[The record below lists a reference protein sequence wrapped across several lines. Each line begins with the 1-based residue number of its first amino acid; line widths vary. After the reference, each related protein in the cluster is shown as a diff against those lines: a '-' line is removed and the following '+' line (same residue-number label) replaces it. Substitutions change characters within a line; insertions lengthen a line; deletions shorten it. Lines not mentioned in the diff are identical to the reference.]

1 MNLSGDIRFLAIEGV
16 IGVGKTSL
24 AKVLSEKLNATLIE
38 EEFTENPFLEKF
50 YEMPEAYAFQ
60 TQLFFLLSRHRQFQ
74 DTFVQNDLFRHLV
87 ISDYTF
93 DKDRIFA
100 LQNLSES
107 ELAMYETV
115 SGTLNK
121 NAPVPDL
128 IVYLQASVQTLMKR
142 IQKRNRPMERFIEG
156 NYLRELSQRY
166 NHHFFHYKESPVL
179 IVNTDQIDFVRNPKH
194 LEQVLNA
201 IEASPLQT
209 TYFVPEGG

>member
-1 MNLSGDIRFLAIEGV
+1 MNMPEDIRFLAVEGV

-24 AKVLSEKLNATLIE
+24 AKELAKRLNVTLIE
-38 EEFTENPFLEKF
+38 EQFNENPFLEKF

-74 DTFVQNDLFRHLV
+74 DTFVQNDLFRNLV

-100 LQNLSES
+100 FQNLSES
-107 ELAMYETV
+107 ELGMYETV
-115 SGTLNK
+115 SEALSK

-128 IVYLQASVQTLMKR
+128 IVYLQASVPTLLKR
-142 IQKRNRPMERFIEG
+142 IQKRGRSMERTIEPR
-156 NYLRELSQRY
+156 YLRELTERY
-166 NHHFFHYKESPVL
+166 NHHFFHYRESPVL
-179 IVNTDQIDFVRNPKH
+179 IINTDHIDFVHNEGH
-194 LEQVLNA
+194 LQQVLNA
-201 IEASPLQT
+201 IESCPSQT